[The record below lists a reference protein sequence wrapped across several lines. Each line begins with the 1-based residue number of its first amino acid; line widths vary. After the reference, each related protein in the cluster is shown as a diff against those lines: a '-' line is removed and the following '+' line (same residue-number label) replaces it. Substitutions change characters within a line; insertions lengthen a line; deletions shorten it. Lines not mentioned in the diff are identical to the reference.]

1 MIRGIESVLLF
12 SKDPGKL
19 AGFYREKVGL
29 KVELVGEYGEKNEEI
44 LFQLKMGK
52 TNLLYILHH
61 SKIHGNTK
69 EPERVMINYEVD
81 NIEKEFDRLIKNKVK
96 KIQDIYHIED
106 YGKIATFRDLDGNF
120 FQIVQVRA

>member
-1 MIRGIESVLLF
+1 
-12 SKDPGKL
+12 
-19 AGFYREKVGL
+19 
-29 KVELVGEYGEKNEEI
+29 
-44 LFQLKMGK
+44 MGK

-81 NIEKEFDRLIKNKVK
+81 NIEKESDRLIKNKVK